1 MFRGAITAL
10 VTPMRGGQLDLDGLR
25 ALVEL
30 QITEGIDGLVACGT
44 TGETPTLDVNE
55 QALVI
60 RTVVEQTKRRVPVL
74 AGAGANATAQAIALS
89 RAAAECGADGLLHVT
104 PYYNKPTQA
113 GLLAH
118 FRALSVASS
127 LPIVLYNVPGRTGC
141 DLLPETVAELAQ
153 HERIVGL
160 KEASG
165 SIVRGQQVIAACQ
178 RVRKDFSVLSGDDP
192 LALAL
197 TAVGGQGVISV
208 ISNVAPKLMA
218 QLVRLASE
226 SQIAEARAIHYRLLR
241 LMELLFCES
250 NPIPIKAAV
259 ALLGFGA
266 NELRLPLLP
275 LSGAKLEELS
285 AELKRLGIA
294 Q

>member
-1 MFRGAITAL
+1 MFKGALTAL
-10 VTPMRGGQLDLDGLR
+10 ATPMRAGQLDLAALR

-44 TGETPTLDVNE
+44 TGETPALEQSE

-60 RTVVEQTKRRVPVL
+60 RTVVEQARRRVPVL
-74 AGAGANATAQAIALS
+74 AGAGANATAHAVVLS
-89 RAAAECGADGLLHVT
+89 RMAAECGADGLLHVT

-118 FRALSVASS
+118 FRAISEATP

-141 DLLPETVAELAQ
+141 DLLPETIAELAQ
-153 HERIVGL
+153 LERVVAV

-165 SIVRGQQVIAACQ
+165 SIARGQQVIAACQ
-178 RVRKDFSVLSGDDP
+178 RVRKEFAVLSGDDA

-208 ISNVAPKLMA
+208 VSNVAPKLMA
-218 QLVRLASE
+218 QLIRLASE
-226 SQIAEARAIHYRLLR
+226 AKLAEARAIHYRLLR
-241 LMELLFCES
+241 LMDLMFCES
-250 NPIPIKAAV
+250 NPIPVKAAV
-259 ALLGFGA
+259 ALLGFGD
-266 NELRLPLLP
+266 NELRLPLQP
-275 LSGAKLEELS
+275 LAGAKLEQLG
-285 AELKRLGIA
+285 AELTRLGLVP
-294 Q
+294 